1 VDPYL
6 RHHESV
12 ADKLTG
18 TRLPSRTSYGF
29 VVAGGLLVVIGVY
42 LLIASGILWS
52 PEALGID
59 GYLETP
65 TADGGHEQV
74 AGELTVSRGGTDVA
88 TVNTTTDDDG
98 EPVFSVDLKPGHYR
112 VEATLADGSR
122 CAPVDVRVGRNQR
135 VEVVVDC

>member
-1 VDPYL
+1 MDPYL

-52 PEALGID
+52 AEAVGID
-59 GYLETP
+59 GYLQTP
-65 TADGGHEQV
+65 TADGGQEHV
-74 AGELTVSRGGTDVA
+74 AGELTVSRRGTDVA
-88 TVNTTTDDDG
+88 TANTTTDDDG
-98 EPVFSVDLKPGHYR
+98 EPVFSVDLEPGRYR
-112 VEATLADGSR
+112 VEATLANGSR
-122 CAPVDVRVGRNQR
+122 CALVEVRVARTER